1 MIFRA
6 LVFTFLPTALE
17 LVAVCVI
24 LARAFHPRVSAL
36 VVATFVAYATWTIV
50 MTRVGGRAGGSIRHW
65 LLQLAAW
72 VFSPVSPVLK
82 PQTLNF

>member
-36 VVATFVAYATWTIV
+36 VVATFAAYATWTIA
-50 MTRVGGRAGGSIRHW
+50 MTRVRALRAVRAV
-65 LLQLAAW
+65 LTVLCPRTLQ
-72 VFSPVSPVLK
+72 PG
-82 PQTLNF
+82 